1 MVRQVEK
8 PARPPLVVL
17 VKPMCLKGV
26 WGLVRHAGVVPA
38 ADQPPCVDHAY
49 EKSVLQGLLW
59 VEGCET
65 ASQRRRRYM
74 SSELS
79 EVSDPETWM
88 LHNHHSD
95 MEEDEPEG
103 EPRGDVPRGDARERT
118 QTYDSRIFL
127 MFTMIVDQKYGQWGR
142 RHQPHFA
149 WEIEAE
155 NWTTDDALLKTFN
168 QMRVMAL
175 CLDNGKLPQV
185 EEMLQL
191 IEEDGDNERILAG
204 LNRLENELDS
214 SLDMEMTL
222 QESIA
227 WLYHRY
233 RDRMVGQRYDKI
245 RWAGDVFSSP
255 EESMRVSQERALEA
269 IEHRME
275 IAYILNEQ
283 DEYAALENYRDRIG
297 ML

>member
-1 MVRQVEK
+1 MV
-8 PARPPLVVL
+8 PGSPDSP
-17 VKPMCLKGV
+17 G
-26 WGLVRHAGVVPA
+26 
-38 ADQPPCVDHAY
+38 
-49 EKSVLQGLLW
+49 
-59 VEGCET
+59 ET

-103 EPRGDVPRGDARERT
+103 EPRGSVPRGDARERT
-118 QTYDSRIFL
+118 QIYDNRIFL

-142 RHQPHFA
+142 RHQPHFE

-155 NWTTDDALLKTFN
+155 NWTTDDALLKTFK

-175 CLDNGKLPQV
+175 CLDAGKLSQV
-185 EEMLQL
+185 EEMLQMV
-191 IEEDGDNERILAG
+191 EEDADNERILAG
-204 LNRLENELDS
+204 LNELENELES
-214 SLDMEMTL
+214 SLNVEMTL
-222 QESIA
+222 PESIA

-233 RDRMVGQRYDKI
+233 RERLVGQQYDKV

-255 EESMRVSQERALEA
+255 EESMRVAQERALEA

-275 IAYILNEQ
+275 IAYMDAFQKGIVRKKDQ
-283 DEYAALENYRDRIG
+283 VDI
-297 ML
+297 